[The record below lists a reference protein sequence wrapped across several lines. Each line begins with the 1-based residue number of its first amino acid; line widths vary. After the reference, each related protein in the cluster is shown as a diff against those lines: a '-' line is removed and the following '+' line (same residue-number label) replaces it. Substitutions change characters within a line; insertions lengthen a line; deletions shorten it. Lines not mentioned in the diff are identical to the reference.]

1 MPHLLL
7 VLIAPVQGIRSRQW
21 RVTMGERT
29 RAEHLA
35 SLACK
40 NPPPGCTC
48 GGCWLAKKRAE
59 LAVKGEDDE

>member
-1 MPHLLL
+1 
-7 VLIAPVQGIRSRQW
+7 
-21 RVTMGERT
+21 MGERT